1 MLEESNRL
9 TQILARADSYTTFK
23 QELQAWAEEV
33 LQSSPGA
40 MAYYL
45 GRTSGTQALEAL
57 EWHCLAAIRILDY
70 IHHSGK
76 EYEDLNEGGRKILNA
91 PFRMLWQAFRQEN
104 AAVDEAFFEDMLY
117 LFRQLSGRMKR
128 NMPTRE
134 KVMQWMESHPD
145 GLQQAVAEARGKNRD
160 RILECLLEEMEAGR
174 IHSTRFHFTPEMS
187 QEEKRRLMR
196 EWWKD
201 YRFHLRF
208 AVRSVELL
216 NKLLD
221 YSLSEETLHTLQ
233 KGREAGIPTFVN
245 PYYLS
250 LLDIGDS
257 GLLPGA
263 DQAIRDYIF
272 ISPELVKE
280 FGRIVAW
287 EMEDVVE
294 PGKPNAAGWIL
305 PTRHN
310 LHRRYPEVAILIP
323 ETLGRACGGLCV
335 SCQRMY
341 DFQSGNLNF
350 NLEQLQPDERWP
362 EKLRR
367 LMAYFENDT
376 QLRDILITGGDALMS
391 TDKSLHRILNA
402 VYDMALRKRE
412 ANKARPEGEKYAEI
426 LRVRLGTRLPAY
438 LPQRITPSLIEVL
451 TEFRLK
457 ASQIGIR
464 QFVIQTHF
472 ETAMEITPEVREA
485 VALLTQAGWMV
496 TNQQVFTAAASKRGH
511 TARLRQVLNEIGVLT
526 YYTFSVKGYRENYH
540 NATPNARAVQEQM
553 EEKVIGRVPEAFLPE
568 VVQLPDNTHRIRD
581 EIRTLSE
588 KADIPF
594 LATDRSV
601 MNLPG
606 VGKSMTF
613 RVIGITRHGRRIL
626 EFDHDHTRWHSP
638 IIHEMGKVVII
649 ESKSIAAYLQQ
660 MQELGEDV
668 SEYQTLY
675 GYSIGETE
683 DRMPIY
689 KYPAYAYS
697 QTKSMSNL
705 SI

>member
-1 MLEESNRL
+1 MREESSRL
-9 TQILARADSYTTFK
+9 NTIVTNADSYASFK
-23 QELQAWAEEV
+23 QELKAWAMEV

-40 MAYYL
+40 MEYYQEKS
-45 GRTSGTQALEAL
+45 SGTAALESL
-57 EWHCLAAIRILDY
+57 DWKSLAAIRMLDY
-70 IHHSGK
+70 FHFSGQ
-76 EYEDLNEGGRKILNA
+76 EFEDLNQGGRKVLNA
-91 PFRMLWQAFRQEN
+91 PFRLLWQAFKKESTD
-104 AAVDEAFFEDMLY
+104 AGEDFLEDMLH

-128 NMPTRE
+128 KMPSRE
-134 KVMQWMESHPD
+134 RVLGWMERHPD
-145 GLQQAVAEARGKNRD
+145 GLREEVVQRREKNRD
-160 RILECLLEEMEAGR
+160 RILEGLLEEMEEGR
-174 IHSTRFHFTPEMS
+174 MHSTRFHFEEGMKR
-187 QEEKRRLMR
+187 EEKLALMR
-196 EWWKD
+196 EWWND

-208 AVRSVELL
+208 AIRSVSLL
-216 NKLLD
+216 NKLLGN
-221 YSLSEETLHTLQ
+221 SLPEETMETLR

-250 LLDIGDS
+250 LLDADDEG
-257 GLLPGA
+257 GVPGA
-263 DQAIRDYIF
+263 DQVIRDYVF

-305 PTRHN
+305 PTKHN

-350 NLEQLQPDERWP
+350 NLDQLQPDERWP

-367 LMAYFENDT
+367 LMSYFENDT

-402 VYDMALRKRE
+402 VYDMALRKKE
-412 ANKARPEGEKYAEI
+412 ANKEKPEGEKYAEI
-426 LRVRLGTRLPAY
+426 LRVRLGTRLPVY
-438 LPQRITPSLIEVL
+438 LPQRITPSLVEVL
-451 TEFRLK
+451 TEFRMK
-457 ASQIGIR
+457 AIEIGIK

-472 ETAMEITPEVREA
+472 ESAMEITPEVQLAITR
-485 VALLTQAGWMV
+485 LTRAGWMV
-496 TNQQVFTAAASKRGH
+496 TNQQVFIAAASKRGH
-511 TARLRQVLNEIGVLT
+511 TARLRQALNDIGVLT
-526 YYTFSVKGYRENYH
+526 YYTFSVKGYHENYH
-540 NATPNARAVQEQM
+540 NFAPNARAVQEQT
-553 EEKVIGRVPEAFLPE
+553 EEKSIGRVPDHLMEEVVRLPE
-568 VVQLPDNTHRIRD
+568 KTQRITE
-581 EIRTLSE
+581 EIQKLRSGSGL
-588 KADIPF
+588 PF

-601 MNLPG
+601 INLPG
-606 VGKSMTF
+606 VGKSLSY

-626 EFDHDHTRWHSP
+626 QFDHDHTRWHSP

-649 ESKSIAAYLQQ
+649 ESKSIAAYLRQ
-660 MQELGEDV
+660 MQILGEDV
-668 SEYQTLY
+668 SEYHTIY

-689 KYPAYAYS
+689 KYPAYAYN
-697 QTKSMSNL
+697 QTKTMSNL